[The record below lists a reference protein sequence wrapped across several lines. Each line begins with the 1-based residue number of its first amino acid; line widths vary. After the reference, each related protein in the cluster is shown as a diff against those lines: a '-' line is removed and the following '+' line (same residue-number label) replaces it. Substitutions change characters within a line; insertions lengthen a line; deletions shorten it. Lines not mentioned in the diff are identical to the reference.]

1 MSLIVLIG
9 AQAAGKMTVGKELE
23 KRLDAKLLFNHQTID
38 LFANFLGYSPAAFA
52 LSNQTRIELFKA
64 FVQNEANNTTKSII
78 FTVLIDFD
86 QAGDLAFLQEIAQLF
101 IDAQQKV
108 YFIELV
114 ADIEERLKRNC
125 HEDRLAAK
133 PSKRALDFSRNELL
147 SSFENYRLES
157 LPQELTTLFP
167 TIPSLKINN
176 THLSPDEVSQT
187 IIAHFSLT

>member
-1 MSLIVLIG
+1 
-9 AQAAGKMTVGKELE
+9 MTVGKELE

-64 FVQNEANNTTKSII
+64 FVHNEANNTTKSII

-101 IDAQQKV
+101 TDARQEV

-133 PSKRALDFSRNELL
+133 PSKRALAFSRNELL
-147 SSFENYRLES
+147 SSYENYRLES

-176 THLSPDEVSQT
+176 THLSPDEVSQK

>member
-52 LSNQTRIELFKA
+52 LSNQTQIELFKA

-78 FTVLIDFD
+78 FTVLIGFD

-101 IDAQQKV
+101 TDAQQKV

-125 HEDRLAAK
+125 HEDRLAVK

>member
-9 AQAAGKMTVGKELE
+9 AQAVGKMTVGKELE

-64 FVQNEANNTTKSII
+64 FVHNEANNTTKSII

-86 QAGDLAFLQEIAQLF
+86 QSSDLAFLQEIAQIF
-101 IDAQQKV
+101 TDARQEV

-114 ADIEERLKRNC
+114 ADIEERLQRNC
-125 HEDRLAAK
+125 HEDRLVAK
-133 PSKRALDFSRNELL
+133 PSKRALAF
-147 SSFENYRLES
+147 F
-157 LPQELTTLFP
+157 
-167 TIPSLKINN
+167 
-176 THLSPDEVSQT
+176 
-187 IIAHFSLT
+187 